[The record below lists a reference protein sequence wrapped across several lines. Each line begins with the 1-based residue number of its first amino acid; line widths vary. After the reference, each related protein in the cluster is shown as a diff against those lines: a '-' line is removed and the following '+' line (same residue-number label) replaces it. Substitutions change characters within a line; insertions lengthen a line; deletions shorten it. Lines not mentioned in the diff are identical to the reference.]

1 MNVQRIAAIAA
12 ITGAVLGGASI
23 VALGAAAYTA
33 GQPQATAEIVSSEI
47 DDSAR
52 QQPDQTSAAAP
63 AAAGHSSQ
71 LAAASGTDTN
81 AADYNPY
88 LDPLNADYVTPEARS
103 EWLGKQAVIRKCM
116 TDAGFEYLDW
126 QWWLGN
132 DAQPKGLDYESSIL
146 WTQALYGP
154 DIYNPGGGCADV
166 GSAAEA
172 AARAA
177 GEPLSA
183 PVPEDDPT
191 LPTERQEWLDFQDLV
206 RACMTEAGQEYL
218 YWEWWNPEYGAQAG
232 IADPEAPLALPA
244 QPAGLSES
252 EKAEWS
258 LALDGDAGLGAA
270 YRWEDAGCWGRAV
283 HESGNDN
290 MH

>member
-23 VALGAAAYTA
+23 VALGAAAYDA
-33 GQPQATAEIVSSEI
+33 GQPRAELVSSGI
-47 DDSAR
+47 DDSAEPR
-52 QQPDQTSAAAP
+52 PEQTAVAAP
-63 AAAGHSSQ
+63 AAVEGSSQ
-71 LAAASGTDTN
+71 LAAASGTDPM

-88 LDPLNADYVTPEARS
+88 LDPLNAEYVTPEERS
-103 EWLGKQAVIRKCM
+103 EWLGKQVVIRKCM
-116 TDAGFEYLDW
+116 ADAGFEFLDW

-132 DAQPKGLDYESSIL
+132 DAQPRGLDYETSVL

-166 GSAAEA
+166 GDAAEA

-177 GEPLSA
+177 GKPLSA
-183 PVPEDDPT
+183 PVPDDDPS

-218 YWEWWNPEYGAQAG
+218 YWEWWNPEYQVAV
-232 IADPEAPLALPA
+232 DPANPDAPIGLPA
-244 QPAGLSES
+244 QPEGLTEG

-283 HESGNDN
+283 HEAGNDN